1 MQTKNYPKMPKL
13 EKKGFSEKPCFKL
26 KFCLRRVVDWV

>member
-13 EKKGFSEKPCFKL
+13 EKKGFSEKPC
-26 KFCLRRVVDWV
+26 LRPVVDWV